1 MKQIS
6 AMCTYIQS
14 ADSTDDSG
22 VKVTINWQLVYFLL
36 IYPSLPGNWQQ
47 DDNLTYI
54 AHAKNI
60 IICTATVMPPSKLA
74 ACAHSTLPQAWAAA
88 LRSAHPVWQLEITSA
103 TAQLWEF
110 IICKHTISLSNQWLS
125 GTQVELQLWKG
136 QLLPKQRSLD
146 CGLIARMAACQVEA
160 PAAL

>member
-36 IYPSLPGNWQQ
+36 IYPSLPGNRQQ

-54 AHAKNI
+54 SHAKNI

-74 ACAHSTLPQAWAAA
+74 ACAPTRLS
-88 LRSAHPVWQLEITSA
+88 LRPEQLRF
-103 TAQLWEF
+103 AQLIQCDSSKSQVQPPSYGNSSSVNTQYHWA
-110 IICKHTISLSNQWLS
+110 IS
-125 GTQVELQLWKG
+125 
-136 QLLPKQRSLD
+136 D
-146 CGLIARMAACQVEA
+146 
-160 PAAL
+160 